1 MEKETHIYQHYIPEC
16 YLKNFTLDNKSIFVY
31 RKGNNGKVF
40 PQSIS
45 NIAGKKRFYD
55 VDDKFLLEEFKGK
68 NKFIETEVF
77 ASSFEPILTDILQK
91 IIKLLENWDKKNI
104 YNNVIDEIDRD
115 YFAELIAIQHIRHP
129 NFIEN
134 HWNLHKDM
142 NSKSIDIISSFLSI
156 ANPKFKNSNKLNLE
170 FDENYSSALHSSFI
184 LDEEWRYDIQEQ
196 LVKKIWVFY
205 YTSGNVLTSDNPLLL
220 KPHLKQKLSLY
231 SGFWEEGIEIIFP
244 ISKNLIL
251 TILDE
256 EYFSE
261 KKDLHNTIQFLNDKE
276 LREYNLYQYCFSNFE
291 IYAAINDFEI
301 IKKFVELNNGMDYFP
316 KRPRT
321 NVY

>member
-16 YLKNFTLDNKSIFVY
+16 YLKNFTLDNKGLFVY
-31 RKGNNGKVF
+31 RKNNHGKVF

-45 NIAGKKRFYD
+45 NVAGEKRFYD

-77 ASSFEPILTDILQK
+77 ASSFEPILNDILQK
-91 IIKLLENWDKKNI
+91 IIKLCENWDKKNI
-104 YNNVIDEIDRD
+104 YLNVLNDVDRD

-134 HWNLHKDM
+134 HWNMHKDM
-142 NSKSIDIISSFLSI
+142 YSKRIDIITCFLSI
-156 ANPKFKNSNKLNLE
+156 ANPKFKNANKLNLE
-170 FDENYSSALHSSFI
+170 FDEKYSSALHSNFI
-184 LDEEWRYDIQEQ
+184 LDDKWRGDIQDQ
-196 LVKKIWVFY
+196 LVKKIWIFY
-205 YTSGNVLTSDNPLLL
+205 YTENNILTSDNPILL
-220 KPHLKQKLSLY
+220 KPHLKEKVSPY
-231 SGFWEEGIEIIFP
+231 TGFWKEGVEITFP

-251 TILDE
+251 TIWDE

-261 KKDLHNTIQFLNDKE
+261 QKNLHNTIQFLSDKK

-291 IYAAINDFEI
+291 IYSAIKDFDI
-301 IKKFVELNNGMDYFP
+301 VKKFVELNNDMDYFSN
-316 KRPRT
+316 RPQT
-321 NVY
+321 KVY